1 VSGTD
6 RPARWRLNYGN
17 LMAPQLEG
25 FGLEAGAFDTLL
37 AERFATARTA
47 VDSWRAADRLGFID
61 LPTSTAA
68 KESSRVA
75 AATPTGTRD
84 VVVLGIGGSALGTRT
99 VRDALAGVRW
109 NEESSERRGGRPRLH
124 VIDNPDP
131 DLYRATIGGLDPQ
144 HTVVNVISKSGGTM
158 ETLALY
164 QAVRSWMERALGEDA
179 TRARLVFTTDPARGP
194 LRAIA
199 AREGIVTLEVPPNV
213 GGRFSVLSPVGLFPA
228 AMLGL
233 DPAAL
238 LEGARGMEAACAL
251 ETLAENPAGLIATAL
266 HSLDVD
272 HGCSVHVLMPYQ
284 TKLGTFALWFQQLWA
299 ESLGKIRPDGS
310 HVGPTPLSAIGA
322 SDQHAQVQLFMEGRR
337 DKVVL
342 FIAVPPGP
350 DETIPNRHPEDDAMA
365 LLGGRG
371 LGELLNIEREAT
383 AEALRQA
390 GRPNATLELGHVD
403 AVHLGALFHLFQR
416 ATVFAGALYG
426 VDPLDQPGV
435 ELGKRLTRAGLA
447 KTASGKELA
456 AEVPTQWT
464 LDSGV

>member
-1 VSGTD
+1 MSGTD
-6 RPARWRLNYGN
+6 SPARWRLNYAN
-17 LMAPQLEG
+17 LMAPRLEG
-25 FGLEAGAFDTLL
+25 FGLEAGAFAATL
-37 AERFATARTA
+37 AERFATARTV
-47 VDSWRAADRLGFID
+47 VDSWRKADRLGFID

-68 KESSRVA
+68 KECLRVA
-75 AATPTGTRD
+75 DATPAETQD

-99 VRDALAGVRW
+99 VRDTLAGVRW
-109 NEESSERRGGRPRLH
+109 NEESSERRNGRPRLH

-164 QAVRSWMERALGEDA
+164 QAVRGWMESDLGEDA
-179 TRARLVFTTDPARGP
+179 TRDRLVFTTDPELGP

-199 AREGIVTLEVPPNV
+199 KSENIQTLEVPPNV

-233 DPAAL
+233 DPEAL
-238 LEGARGMEAACAL
+238 LEGARVMEAACTV

-266 HSLDVD
+266 HSLHVD

-284 TKLGTFALWFQQLWA
+284 TRLGTLALWFQQLWA
-299 ESLGKIRPDGS
+299 ESLGKVRPDGS
-310 HVGPTPLSAIGA
+310 HVGPTPLPAIGA
-322 SDQHAQVQLFMEGRR
+322 SDQHAQVQLFMEGPR

-342 FIAVPPGP
+342 FIAAPPGL
-350 DETIPNRHPEDDAMA
+350 DETIPNRHPEEEAMA

-390 GRPNATLELGHVD
+390 GRPNATLEIGRVD
-403 AVHLGALFHLFQR
+403 SAHLGALFHLLQR
-416 ATVFAGALYG
+416 TTVLAGALYG

-435 ELGKRLTRAGLA
+435 ELGKQLTRAGLA
-447 KTASGKELA
+447 QTAPGKELA

-464 LDSGV
+464 LDGGV